1 MGYYINPG
9 SDQTPIPMGIGPI
22 GTTNNVIFKRKFRW
36 TFEVINVCAGN
47 QNQFAATG
55 AGLTTTGDIEEEIG
69 YDGANTGVV
78 PAFYVKVAS
87 RPSITFD
94 ETEIN
99 FLQGKMFIPGKA
111 TFETITVTYYDIGPV
126 NSGNILNLYNW
137 IGSVYN
143 FLGDPTE
150 ANNYAG
156 SWENPTMS
164 AFARGQGGY
173 GGTGILKLYDG
184 GGSPIEGW
192 ELYDCWPQSVNFGDL
207 DYSSSDEC
215 NIELTLRYT
224 VAKWTNLCGT
234 QQPDPCYAGCPRT
247 GTSAGPGT

>member
-1 MGYYINPG
+1 MGQFINPNEKQ
-9 SDQTPIPMGIGPI
+9 DQIKMGIGPI

-36 TFEVINVCAGN
+36 TFEVINVCSGQEDADN
-47 QNQFAATG
+47 
-55 AGLTTTGDIEEEIG
+55 DIG
-69 YDGANTGVV
+69 GGSNVGTV

-143 FLGDPTE
+143 FLGEPTD
-150 ANNYAG
+150 ANNQAG

-164 AFARGQGGY
+164 AFSRGAGGY

-184 GGSPIEGW
+184 GGLPIEGW
-192 ELYDCWPQSVNFGDL
+192 EIYDCWPQSVNFGDL

-224 VAKWTNLCGT
+224 FAKWTNLCGVK
-234 QQPDPCYAGCPRT
+234 QPDPCYTGCPT
-247 GTSAGPGT
+247 NGTSAAPGT

>member
-1 MGYYINPG
+1 MAQFINPNVK
-9 SDQTPIPMGIGPI
+9 QEPIQMGIGPI

-36 TFEVINVCAGN
+36 TFEVINVCSGQEDAE
-47 QNQFAATG
+47 
-55 AGLTTTGDIEEEIG
+55 LDIG
-69 YDGANTGVV
+69 GGSNVGVV

-143 FLGDPTE
+143 FLGEPTP

-164 AFARGQGGY
+164 AFSRGAGGY

-184 GGSPIEGW
+184 GGLPIEGW
-192 ELYDCWPQSVNFGDL
+192 EMYDCWPQSVNFGDL

-224 VAKWTNLCGT
+224 FAKWTNLCGK
-234 QQPDPCYAGCPRT
+234 QQPDPCYVGCPT
-247 GTSAGPGT
+247 NGTSAGAGT

>member
-1 MGYYINPG
+1 MAIIDPA
-9 SDQTPIPMGIGPI
+9 DPDLIKMGIGPI

-36 TFEVINVCAGN
+36 TFEVINVCGSRARVGD
-47 QNQFAATG
+47 
-55 AGLTTTGDIEEEIG
+55 LTTADIAQDAIVDSG
-69 YDGANTGVV
+69 VNTGVV

-87 RPSITFD
+87 RPSVTFD

-111 TFETITVTYYDIGPV
+111 TFETMTVTYYDIGPV
-126 NSGNILNLYNW
+126 NGGNILNLYNW

-143 FLGDPTE
+143 FLGQPNDVKGS
-150 ANNYAG
+150 AGYNNGAG

-164 AFARGQGGY
+164 AFARGKGGY

-184 GGSPIEGW
+184 GGKPIEGW
-192 ELYDCWPQSVNFGDL
+192 EIYDCWPQSVNFGDL
-207 DYSSSDEC
+207 DYSVSDEC

-224 VAKWTNLCGT
+224 FAKWVNMCGPE
-234 QQPDPCYAGCPRT
+234 QPAPCYAGCPAT
-247 GTSAGPGT
+247 PTSAKAPT